1 MLNEVPFLFVKDV
14 IDLWYSGYFLFLAVG
29 KLWKKQE
36 DKAFN
41 KDEVKKQLIESI
53 TINNALEIEELD
65 EWAERE
71 EKPEDAANIIRVWA
85 DSSHKKEGH
94 HIGCVLSRGGF

>member
-14 IDLWYSGYFLFLAVG
+14 IDLWYSGYFLFIAVG

-65 EWAERE
+65 EWTERE
-71 EKPEDAANIIRVWA
+71 EKPEDATNIIRVWA